1 MFDML
6 LTIGSGLF
14 FAYWIY
20 VGGREWGK
28 EKLWRSWEERF
39 AHQSLAA
46 LISGAIAFIY
56 AFAGGNSEEDLA
68 PAYKPSLDIRLKY
81 FFIVFLYF
89 FLSILIGQLRGQKH
103 AARIEALKSENQN
116 KE

>member
-1 MFDML
+1 MFSTL
-6 LTIGSGLF
+6 TTIGIGLF

-28 EKLWRSWEERF
+28 EKLWRSWEQRF

-56 AFAGGNSEEDLA
+56 AFASGNNEEELG
-68 PAYKPSLDIRLKY
+68 PAYEPLSETRLKN
-81 FFIVFLYF
+81 FFIVFLFF
-89 FLSILIGQLRGQKH
+89 FLPMLIGQFRGQQL
-103 AARIEALKSENQN
+103 AARIEALKGDRQI